1 MKIGK
6 YIMQDVTKNDI
17 RFASDIIVKALCGV
31 CTILLGIAVQSINT
45 MSEEIKDLSVSVNT
59 LSVSSSLV
67 VATQKTLHDRL
78 VKMEDEKERLKE
90 MIRLQTIDIAII
102 KKGSKK

>member
-1 MKIGK
+1 MNIGK

-45 MSEEIKDLSVSVNT
+45 MSEEIKELSVSVNA

-67 VATQKTLHDRL
+67 VATQKTLHERL
-78 VKMEDEKERLKE
+78 VKMEAENERLKE
-90 MIRLQTIDIAII
+90 LFRVHTVEIAII
-102 KKGSKK
+102 KKDANK

>member
-45 MSEEIKDLSVSVNT
+45 MHQEIKELSISVHA
-59 LSVSSSLV
+59 LSLSSSLV
-67 VATQKTLHDRL
+67 VATQKTLHERI
-78 VKMEDEKERLKE
+78 VKIESDNERLKE
-90 MIRLQTIDIAII
+90 MLRIQTIDIAII
-102 KKGSKK
+102 KKEVNK